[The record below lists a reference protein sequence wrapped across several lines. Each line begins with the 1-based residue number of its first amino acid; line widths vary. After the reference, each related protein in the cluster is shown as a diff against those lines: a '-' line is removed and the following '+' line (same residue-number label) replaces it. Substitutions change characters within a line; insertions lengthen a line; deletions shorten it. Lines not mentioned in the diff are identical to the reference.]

1 MNFGSV
7 TDLTPACAG
16 AHVVVGSH
24 GGAITARYAFV
35 HGVASVIFHDAGIGR
50 DAAGVQS
57 LALLDA
63 AGIPAAAVGHMT
75 ARIGDPADM
84 LLRGRITRFNHAAAA
99 LGAQGEMAADAL
111 AALFARSPMPRVPP
125 DLALPPAPRR
135 VELGGA
141 VALDTASDLGHAD
154 DGRVV
159 VTGSHGGIPGNLGV
173 RAAKA
178 TPAFIAFNDAGRG
191 IEDAGVRRLP
201 LLAAQGIAAV
211 AVDAMSAAIGDAVS
225 SYETGVI
232 SVANDVAVGLGI
244 LPGLRLKDLVD
255 RLVNL

>member
-7 TDLTPACAG
+7 TDLTPACRG

-24 GGAITARYAFV
+24 GGAITARCVLAA
-35 HGVASVIFHDAGIGR
+35 GAASVIFHDAGIGR

-84 LLRGRITRFNHAAAA
+84 LLRGRVTRFNRAAAE
-99 LGAQGEMAADAL
+99 LGVQGEMSADAV
-111 AALFARSPMPRVPP
+111 AALFGRRAPSCIAP
-125 DLALPPAPRR
+125 DVAIPPAPRR

-141 VALDTASDLGHAD
+141 VALDTASDLTRDD
-154 DGRVV
+154 DGRIV
-159 VTGSHGGIPGNLGV
+159 VTGSHGGIPGNLDA

-178 TPAFIAFNDAGRG
+178 KPAFIAFNDAGRG

-201 LLAAQGIAAV
+201 LLAAQGVAAV
-211 AVDAMSAAIGDAVS
+211 AVDAMTACIGDAVS
-225 SYETGVI
+225 SYETGLV
-232 SVANDVAVGLGI
+232 SVANEVAVGLGA
-244 LPGLRLKDLVD
+244 LPGQRLKDLVD
-255 RLVNL
+255 RLAKA

>member
-24 GGAITARYAFV
+24 GGAITARYALL

-50 DAAGVQS
+50 NDAGVAS

-63 AGIPAAAVGHMT
+63 AAIPAAAVGHLS

-84 LLRGRITRFNHAAAA
+84 LLRGRITRFNRAAAA
-99 LGAQGEMAADAL
+99 LGAQGEMPADAL
-111 AALFARSPMPRVPP
+111 AALFARHAAPCFPP
-125 DLALPPAPRR
+125 DVAIPAAPRR
-135 VELGGA
+135 VEIGGA
-141 VALDTASDLGHAD
+141 VAIDTASDLTHAD
-154 DGRVV
+154 DGRIVI
-159 VTGSHGGIPGNLGV
+159 TGSHGGVPGNLDS

-178 TPAFIAFNDAGRG
+178 NPAFLAFNDAGRG

-211 AVDAMSAAIGDAVS
+211 AVDAMTACIGDAVS

-232 SVANDVAVGLGI
+232 SVVNAAASERGAS
-244 LPGLRLKDLVD
+244 PGMRLKDLVE